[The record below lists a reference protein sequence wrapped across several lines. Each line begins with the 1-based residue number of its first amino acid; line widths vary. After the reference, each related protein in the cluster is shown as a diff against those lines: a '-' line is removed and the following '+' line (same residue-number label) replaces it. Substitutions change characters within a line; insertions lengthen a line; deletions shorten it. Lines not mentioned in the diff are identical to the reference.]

1 MCDPA
6 DDDDRPFDIVRDYY
20 AIELDPDEVPDE
32 FGLEPFRRAFAEA
45 RDQARAIKA
54 RLAAEDAARRTAS

>member
-20 AIELDPDEVPDE
+20 AIEVDPDDIPDE
-32 FGLEPFRRAFAEA
+32 YGMEPYKRAFAEE
-45 RDQARAIKA
+45 RDRARAIKA
-54 RLAAEDAARRTAS
+54 RLAAEDAARRNAS